1 MKPTRMDR
9 TKLQIGAY
17 ILQPYAQTERH
28 VREIAECGINFITCL
43 RPEKLGIL
51 DAFAKYGVGAIVS
64 GVVPGWWGGDGNNAG
79 KLSETNPLPQ
89 YEEAAARFADHPAI
103 WGIDVGDEPSALDFP
118 YYGRVIDTVNR
129 AFPHQFAYL
138 NLYPNYASVSKNNAA
153 ETVNQLGTATYA
165 EHIERYIENVP
176 TDYICYDYYMY
187 SASVAGAYENLRI
200 VADACLRTGRSMW
213 IVLQVNSN
221 KPEQWISENELRVQA
236 YSAMAFGAESIIWA
250 CYTAGWW
257 HNQVLDEH
265 GEKTEQY
272 EKLCRINAE
281 LKAIG
286 EPYMRYRRTAT
297 HFVGYAADDP
307 ELSKLQQKPVTA
319 ANTGFFFDLHAEDG
333 KLLCGEMV
341 SRDPLADS
349 SRAMF
354 VCNATDPMDTAPAS
368 HTVSFVAHDRRI
380 TLYDK
385 NGARVLTPDADSRYT
400 FSLENCHGAL
410 LVAE

>member
-1 MKPTRMDR
+1 M
-9 TKLQIGAY
+9 
-17 ILQPYAQTERH
+17 
-28 VREIAECGINFITCL
+28 
-43 RPEKLGIL
+43 
-51 DAFAKYGVGAIVS
+51 
-64 GVVPGWWGGDGNNAG
+64 
-79 KLSETNPLPQ
+79 
-89 YEEAAARFADHPAI
+89 DHPAI

-129 AFPHQFAYL
+129 LFPNQFAYL
-138 NLYPNYASVSKNNAA
+138 NLYPNYASVAKNNAA

-187 SASVAGAYENLRI
+187 SASVTGAYENLRI
-200 VADACLRTGRSMW
+200 VSDACLRSGRSMW

-221 KPEQWISENELRVQA
+221 KPECWISENELRVQA

-272 EKLCRINAE
+272 EKLRRINAE

-297 HFVGYAADDP
+297 HFVGYAENDP
-307 ELSKLQQKPVTA
+307 EMSKLQQKPIPA
-319 ANTGFFFDLHAEDG
+319 ANT
-333 KLLCGEMV
+333 
-341 SRDPLADS
+341 
-349 SRAMF
+349 
-354 VCNATDPMDTAPAS
+354 
-368 HTVSFVAHDRRI
+368 
-380 TLYDK
+380 
-385 NGARVLTPDADSRYT
+385 
-400 FSLENCHGAL
+400 
-410 LVAE
+410 

>member
-1 MKPTRMDR
+1 M
-9 TKLQIGAY
+9 
-17 ILQPYAQTERH
+17 
-28 VREIAECGINFITCL
+28 
-43 RPEKLGIL
+43 
-51 DAFAKYGVGAIVS
+51 
-64 GVVPGWWGGDGNNAG
+64 
-79 KLSETNPLPQ
+79 
-89 YEEAAARFADHPAI
+89 
-103 WGIDVGDEPSALDFP
+103 GDEPSALDFP

-138 NLYPNYASVSKNNAA
+138 NLYPNYASVAKNNAA